1 MMNLHWI
8 KSTKTNHLRE
18 QSRDYPLRK
27 LSALLLIGIFA
38 IGIIF
43 VSSATDQFVDA
54 GSRKKIHFTQTITS
68 SQDPGQGHE
77 NHQLALILSPNE
89 GTIYDGSM
97 TFTSSEPVQIVVLHE
112 IIAPQSKG
120 QPIWTVD
127 GKTIYGLSLIDLQKN
142 SGSFEFTGAA
152 LALHSPNSKEFT
164 ATVSVDGWIRGQP
177 TEVIMQKIEF
187 EKDDSTLLLS
197 RTNVPAIIPMHEGI
211 YEGSPVHYIITD
223 GSDEDYAK
231 TISEKQGWNVEL
243 APVLADV
250 PENTLQKLYIFKNGV
265 SGDGIYGFQNEVF
278 SSTPS
283 QESEYSAL
291 NSIIEVTWKIGQK
304 QIEFESVADIVAA
317 EEGGRIEFNEMG
329 IVFNTPQIIW
339 PDGQMIVRADKEI
352 SDEMSYS
359 GGQITE
365 INEEEMTVTFVAHRG
380 WGPDGRTIYYIV
392 TDATPSGPAETM
404 GVVSSPS
411 LANLIAHSGA
421 ADLFQFKNGIGGSG
435 PLGFQ
440 AGISGA
446 SLGDANYSPMWR
458 IYLVEWNDAESA
470 KVLET
475 KPDIDAF
482 STEKMLSVSIA
493 RPTNSDHIVNCP
505 FIDPFQ
511 KTSVNG

>member
-1 MMNLHWI
+1 M
-8 KSTKTNHLRE
+8 K
-18 QSRDYPLRK
+18 K
-27 LSALLLIGIFA
+27 LPALLLIGIFVV
-38 IGIIF
+38 GIIF
-43 VSSATDQFVDA
+43 VSSTSDQFVDA

-97 TFTSSEPVQIVVLHE
+97 TFTSSEPIQIVVLHE
-112 IIAPQSKG
+112 IDSQESKG

-127 GKTIYGLSLIDLQKN
+127 GKTIYGLSLVNLQQN

-152 LALHSPNSKEFT
+152 LALHSPNSQEFT
-164 ATVSVDGWIRGQP
+164 STVSVDGWIRGQP
-177 TEVIMQKIEF
+177 TEVIMQKIELQK
-187 EKDDSTLLLS
+187 EEPSQLLS
-197 RTNVPAIIPMHEGI
+197 RTNVPATIPMHKGI
-211 YEGSPVHYIITD
+211 YEGDQVLYIITD

-231 TISEKQGWNVEL
+231 TITEKQKWNVEL
-243 APVLADV
+243 APVIAKV
-250 PENTLQKLYIFKNGV
+250 PKDTLQKLFVFKNGV
-265 SGDGIYGFQNEVF
+265 KGDGLYGFQNDVF

-283 QESEYSAL
+283 QESKYSAL
-291 NSIIEVTWKIGQK
+291 SSIVEVTWKVGQK
-304 QIEFESVADIVAA
+304 EIEFKSAADVIAA
-317 EEGGRIEFNEMG
+317 EEGGRVKFNETG
-329 IVFNTPQIIW
+329 VVLNTPQITW
-339 PDGQMIVRADKEI
+339 PDGQMVIRSDKEI

-392 TDATPSGPAETM
+392 TDATPSGPAKSM

-411 LANLIAHSGA
+411 SANLIAHSGA
-421 ADLFQFKNGIGGSG
+421 VDLFQFKNGIIGSG

-440 AGISGA
+440 AGIAGA

-458 IYLVEWNDAESA
+458 IYLVEWNDIESA
-470 KVLET
+470 KILET
-475 KPDIDAF
+475 KSDIDSFRADNL
-482 STEKMLSVSIA
+482 LSVTIA

-511 KTSVNG
+511 